1 MKKDIHSVWK
11 EYDWNEITHSATHY
25 LFAIKDLL
33 ETNGYARMTDIS
45 RKLEI
50 TPGSCSIGIK
60 SLLKKWLVI
69 EDENKFIKLTK
80 KSEVII
86 DHILHT
92 RKILIKFFTKN
103 LWSDDHEANVNACKI
118 EHLLSEELV
127 QKLEK
132 YLK

>member
-1 MKKDIHSVWK
+1 MKKDVHAVWK
-11 EYDWNEITHSATHY
+11 EYDENEITHSATHY

-50 TPGSCSIGIK
+50 TAGSCSIGIK
-60 SLLKKWLVI
+60 SLLRKWLIV
-69 EDENKFIKLTK
+69 EDENKFVKFTPK
-80 KSEVII
+80 WEKII

-92 RKILIKFFTKN
+92 RKVLIKFFTKN
-103 LWSDDHEANVNACKI
+103 LGAEEHEATVNACKV
-118 EHLLSEELV
+118 EHLLSEELIA
-127 QKLEK
+127 KLEK